1 MRRRRILTGG
11 ATALLLSLAG
21 CVDGLPGG
29 RSGEEG
35 TEDTTT
41 TPAPAPADET
51 TDAGESGT
59 SDETGGETDWPSG
72 PYADYETTQVRVRT
86 SGGEVL
92 GEVQAAVAQTADQRY
107 LGLSDADSLPED
119 SGMLFVF
126 DGAADRT
133 FVMREM
139 DFGLD
144 IVYADAEG
152 VITTIHNAPAPGPD
166 ENGEQQRYPGYGQYV
181 LEVGHRWSTQ
191 RGVEEGDVLDFGL

>member
-11 ATALLLSLAG
+11 AAALSLLLAG
-21 CVDGLPGG
+21 CVDGLSGG

-35 TEDTTT
+35 TGNT
-41 TPAPAPADET
+41 TPARADGT
-51 TDAGESGT
+51 TDGGESGT
-59 SDETGGETDWPSG
+59 GDETGEETDWPSG

-92 GEVQAAVAQTADQRY
+92 GEVRAAVAQTADQRY

-126 DGAADRT
+126 DAAADRT

-144 IVYADAEG
+144 IVYADTEG
-152 VITTIHNAPAPGPD
+152 VITTIHHAPAPAPD

-181 LEVGHRWSTQ
+181 LEVGHRWSTE